1 MGIKRKIKDWDKS
14 EVELTCRVADLEREF
29 RELVRIAV
37 EKNRLERGL
46 SIQDVAIESG
56 LCVQQVNRVLNP
68 NPDDRVYLDVIL
80 AVCEAVG
87 VRLQLSA
94 N

>member
-1 MGIKRKIKDWDKS
+1 MGIKRKIKDWGKS

-56 LCVQQVNRVLNP
+56 LCVQQVNRVLHPNP
-68 NPDDRVYLDVIL
+68 NERVYLDVIL
-80 AVCEAVG
+80 TVCESVG
-87 VRLQLSA
+87 VHLQLST